1 MKGLAIQ
8 LTGPDGNIDQVIEN
22 VGLAAECGNT
32 KQTNILYLL
41 FDNLQQVRI
50 VQTVPNG
57 PMRTSLQQTKPSA
70 STAGA

>member
-50 VQTVPNG
+50 V
-57 PMRTSLQQTKPSA
+57 
-70 STAGA
+70 